1 MASVISIDLGSSSV
15 KLVLSGARSGRGGES
30 LEQRSRPVAVSGATA
45 SPLGARLAALDALL
59 QDLGPQEGALWA
71 TSLGAESVSV
81 RLVDMPFA
89 DREQI
94 GRALPFEL
102 EGLVPFDLADFL
114 LDWRIS
120 ELRGGGARVFAA
132 LAPKAEVGAL
142 LGGLDAIDVDPRL
155 VMLDTDALGALAR
168 GPGVTAVVDVGH
180 SRTLLSVARDGQTLG
195 ARALSFG
202 GGALTVALA
211 QALTLP
217 DEEAEAL
224 KLGLHLGGA
233 MRPEAISVAPEAPD
247 EQVTPSG
254 QAAPPDLEKA
264 LAALRDGITPWLAE
278 LRGSLIGLEDELG
291 VGIDELVLCG
301 GGALLGGLPELLAA
315 ELGVPV
321 RRVELSGSLAV
332 AMDAPRLA
340 LAQAVAQ
347 RAAAGGTSLSFR
359 QGEFAFRGDVAIL
372 RSAMGYA
379 LVAVGFFAV
388 AALAMFAV
396 RAVGL
401 SQDTDAVQE
410 EIAGLVTG
418 AFPEVTA
425 DRAKQPGMA
434 RTILL
439 EKNDALRARVEA
451 LSAVVGQ
458 DPPVLSLLKEIS
470 EQMPAHPEVVIDVKE
485 MSLSAKAVSFKAET
499 NGFESAAKIEEAL
512 QRFDR
517 FKQAR
522 KGDEKKAGDNVSF
535 SMTIPLGE
543 APQEGA
549 EGEEG

>member
-15 KLVLSGARSGRGGES
+15 KLVLSGVRSGRGES
-30 LEQRSRPVAVSGATA
+30 LEQRSRPVAVSGATP

-59 QDLGPQEGALWA
+59 QELGPQEGAVWA
-71 TSLGAESVSV
+71 TSLGAESASV

-155 VMLDTDALGALAR
+155 VMLDSDALGALAR
-168 GPGVTAVVDVGH
+168 GPGVTAVVDIGH
-180 SRTLLSVARDGQTLG
+180 SRTLLTVARDGQTLG

-202 GGALTVALA
+202 GGSLTVALS

-217 DEEAEAL
+217 EEEAEAL

-233 MRPEAISVAPEAPD
+233 SRPGAISITAPE

-254 QAAPPDLEKA
+254 LTAPPDLEKA
-264 LAALRDGITPWLAE
+264 LAALREGLTPWLAE
-278 LRGSLIGLEDELG
+278 LRGSLISLEDELG

-301 GGALLGGLPELLAA
+301 GGALLGGLPELLTAD
-315 ELGVPV
+315 LGVPV
-321 RRVELSGSLAV
+321 RLVELSGTLAG
-332 AMDAPRLA
+332 DAPRLA

-347 RAAAGGTSLSFR
+347 RAALGTAILSFR

-379 LVAVGFFAV
+379 LVAVGFFAA
-388 AALAMFAV
+388 AALVMFAI

-401 SQDTDAVQE
+401 AQETASVQGE
-410 EIAGLVTG
+410 VAGLITG
-418 AFPEVTA
+418 AFPEVSEE
-425 DRAKQPGMA
+425 RAKQPGMA
-434 RTILL
+434 RTILV

-458 DPPVLSLLKEIS
+458 DPPVLTLLKDIS
-470 EQMPAHPEVVIDVKE
+470 EQLPAHPEVVIDVKE
-485 MSLSAKAVSFKAET
+485 MSLSAKVVSFKAET

-512 QRFDR
+512 QRFER

-543 APQEGA
+543 AAGEGA

>member
-15 KLVLSGARSGRGGES
+15 KLVLSGARSGRGES
-30 LEQRSRPVAVSGATA
+30 LEQRSRPVAVSGATP

-59 QDLGPQEGALWA
+59 QELGPQEGAVWA
-71 TSLGAESVSV
+71 TSLGAESASV

-120 ELRGGGARVFAA
+120 ELRGAGARVFAA

-155 VMLDTDALGALAR
+155 LMLDSDALGALAR
-168 GPGVTAVVDVGH
+168 GPGVTAVVDIGH
-180 SRTLLSVARDGQTLG
+180 SRTLLTVARDGQTLG

-202 GGALTVALA
+202 GGSLTVALS

-217 DEEAEAL
+217 EEEAEAL

-233 MRPEAISVAPEAPD
+233 SRPGAISITAPE

-254 QAAPPDLEKA
+254 LTAPPDLEKA
-264 LAALRDGITPWLAE
+264 LAALREGLTPWLAE
-278 LRGSLIGLEDELG
+278 LRGSLISLEDELG

-301 GGALLGGLPELLAA
+301 GGSLLGGLPDLLAA
-315 ELGVPV
+315 DLGVPV
-321 RRVELSGSLAV
+321 RLVELSGTLAV
-332 AMDAPRLA
+332 AGDAPRLA

-347 RAAAGGTSLSFR
+347 RAALGTAILSFR

-379 LVAVGFFAV
+379 LVAVGFFAA
-388 AALAMFAV
+388 AALVMFAV

-401 SQDTDAVQE
+401 AQETDAVQE
-410 EIAGLVTG
+410 EVAGLITG
-418 AFPEVTA
+418 AFPEVTEE
-425 DRAKQPGMA
+425 RAKQPGMA
-434 RTILL
+434 RTILV

-458 DPPVLSLLKEIS
+458 DPPVLTLLKDIS
-470 EQMPAHPEVVIDVKE
+470 EQLPAHPEVVIDVKE

-512 QRFDR
+512 QRFER

-543 APQEGA
+543 PEAEGV